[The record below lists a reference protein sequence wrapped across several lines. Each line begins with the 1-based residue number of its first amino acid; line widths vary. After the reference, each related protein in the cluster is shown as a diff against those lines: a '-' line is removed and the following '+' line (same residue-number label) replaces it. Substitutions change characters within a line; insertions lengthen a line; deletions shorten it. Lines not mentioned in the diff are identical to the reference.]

1 MAKDPAFLFYSSD
14 FLTGTMFMSD
24 EQVGKYIR
32 LLCAQHQ
39 KGILSE
45 KDMLIICKTYDK
57 DIFDKFDPVEGGYL
71 NKRLSD
77 ETEKRKNYSKSRSEN
92 RKGKHMNN
100 ISKTYVQHMEN
111 ENENENVID
120 NDIIDNNYVTVAN
133 GKVKHQKVL
142 EFYEAQLNGTQSEYS
157 LPAWKPLVNNWFLE
171 HLQENFQDN
180 DHLKNSFK
188 KWYINRKPK
197 AYQKERTKLL

>member
-14 FLTGTMFMSD
+14 FLTGTMFMTD

-45 KDMLIICKTYDK
+45 KDMLMICKTHDQ
-57 DIFDKFDPVEGGYL
+57 DIFDKFDAVEGGFL

-77 ETEKRKNYSKSRSEN
+77 ETERRKNYSKSRSEN
-92 RKGKHMNN
+92 RKGKHINN
-100 ISKTYVQHMEN
+100 ISKTYVQHMET
-111 ENENENVID
+111 ETENVID
-120 NDIIDNNYVTVAN
+120 NDIKDNNYVTVAN
-133 GKVKHQKVL
+133 EKVNHVRVI
-142 EFYEAQLNGTQSEYS
+142 EFYEPQLNGTQKEYN
-157 LPAWKPLVNNWFLE
+157 LPAWKPLVNSWFFQ
-171 HLQENFQDN
+171 HLQENFKDN

-188 KWYINRKPK
+188 KWYITRSRTNGH
-197 AYQKERTKLL
+197 QKERKKLL